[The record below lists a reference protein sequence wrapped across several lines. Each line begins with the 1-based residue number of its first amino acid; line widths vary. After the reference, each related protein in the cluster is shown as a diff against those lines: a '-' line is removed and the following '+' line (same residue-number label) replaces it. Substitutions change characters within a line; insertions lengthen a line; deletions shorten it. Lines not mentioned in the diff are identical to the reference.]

1 MSSDHTGKGPGAR
14 WRPEVLAA
22 VTELLAEVPGVT
34 QKTMFGVPAFFV
46 DGRLFCCIWGEGVGL
61 RLPMDRAQTVVGA
74 DALGPFRPF
83 GRAPMTGWV
92 QRDVESPEAI
102 ADDQSLIEAT
112 CEHVRGL

>member
-22 VTELLAEVPGVT
+22 VTELLSDAPGVT

-46 DGRLFCCIWGEGVGL
+46 DGRLFCCVWGDGVGL
-61 RLPMDRAQTVVGA
+61 RFPMDRAQTVVGV

-83 GRAPMTGWV
+83 GRAPMAGWV
-92 QRDVESPEAI
+92 QRDAESPAGLEADR
-102 ADDQSLIEAT
+102 ALISAA